1 MSGWTYMLNVE
12 NIRNDFPILED
23 ISYMDNAA
31 TSLSPEQVL
40 SSMNEF
46 ERHYRANVGRG
57 VHRLANMTSQ
67 KYWHAHQR
75 ISRFIGGENGTT
87 VLTKNTTEAINMVA
101 CGTSWN
107 KGDNVVTTILEHHS
121 NYLPWMRLRNRGVDV
136 SVIRTDSQ
144 GSFDMGDFEAT
155 INEDTKLV
163 AITHASNVLGNLQPV
178 KEIAAICHEN
188 GAKLLVDG
196 AQSVPHISIDVN
208 KLDCDYL
215 CFSGHKMLG
224 PTGTGVL
231 WMKEEEIKPLL
242 LGGGMI
248 ANVSAD
254 DYTLAEGY
262 QQYEAGTP
270 NISGMIGLARAVEY
284 LEDTGMMNL
293 KRHEDSITQRMLTG
307 LRDIEGIT
315 VYGPEDNSERIGV
328 VSFNVE
334 GLHPHEVAH
343 ILDEGAAIMVRSG
356 EHCCQPLMEHL
367 GLKSGTVRASLYL
380 YNSKEEVDLLIDT
393 MEELTRRL

>member
-1 MSGWTYMLNVE
+1 MPDLES
-12 NIRNDFPILED
+12 IRNDFPILRD

-40 SSMNEF
+40 SSTNEF

-57 VHRLANMTSQ
+57 VHRLANIASQ
-67 KYWHAHQR
+67 KYWHAHQK
-75 ISRFIGGENGTT
+75 IARFIGGENGTT
-87 VLTKNTTEAINMVA
+87 VLTKNTTETINMVA

-121 NYLPWMRLRNRGVDV
+121 NFLPWMRLRNRDVDV
-136 SVIRTDSQ
+136 SVIQTDRY
-144 GSFDMGDFEAT
+144 GLFDLEEFEST
-155 INEDTKLV
+155 INENTKLV

-196 AQSVPHISIDVN
+196 AQSVPHIPIDAN
-208 KLDCDYL
+208 ELNCDYL

-224 PTGTGVL
+224 PTGTGIL
-231 WMKEEEIKPLL
+231 WMKEEELKPLM

-248 ANVSAD
+248 ANVSAE
-254 DYTLAEGY
+254 DYTLAKGY

-270 NISGMIGLARAVEY
+270 NISGMIGLATAVDY
-284 LEDTGMMNL
+284 LENIGMQNIKEHENKL
-293 KRHEDSITQRMLTG
+293 TKRLLTG
-307 LRDIEGIT
+307 LNNIKYVT
-315 VYGPEDNSERIGV
+315 VYGPEDDSERIGV

-334 GLHPHEVAH
+334 GMHPHEVAH

-356 EHCCQPLMEHL
+356 EHCCQPFMEHL
-367 GLKSGTVRASLYL
+367 GLKNGTVRASLYI
-380 YNSKEEVDLLIDT
+380 YNTEEEVDLLIDT
-393 MEELTRRL
+393 MEEITRRL